1 MIYIGRLLDPKN
13 DYIFKRI
20 FGFIGNE
27 EITKGLI
34 SSIIDD
40 IEIKSIQLDC
50 KEILER
56 DLHDDKMGILDVRAI
71 LGNSMQCNIEM
82 QMIDRKNIEDRILY
96 YWSCLY
102 SKSLKVS
109 DDYLS
114 SKKTIIIL
122 FTNYEINN
130 LKNLEKYMS
139 RWHIREDQYANY
151 ILTQKLD
158 IAIIE
163 IPKYKKYKGNNRKL
177 DAWVKFIDEPE
188 EVNMEEIKGDKALEE
203 AKKLLEHI
211 SEDEYEQELAFK
223 RDLFLKD
230 KIAIEAAGYDK
241 GLEEGIK
248 QGVQQGIQQGIQQGV
263 QQGIQQ
269 GIQQGVQQGIQQGI
283 QQGVQIGTQKG
294 ITEVAKRML
303 AQNKDIEFIIECT
316 GLTKEE
322 IENLR

>member
-1 MIYIGRLLDPKN
+1 M
-13 DYIFKRI
+13 
-20 FGFIGNE
+20 
-27 EITKGLI
+27 
-34 SSIIDD
+34 
-40 IEIKSIQLDC
+40 
-50 KEILER
+50 
-56 DLHDDKMGILDVRAI
+56 
-71 LGNSMQCNIEM
+71 
-82 QMIDRKNIEDRILY
+82 
-96 YWSCLY
+96 
-102 SKSLKVS
+102 
-109 DDYLS
+109 
-114 SKKTIIIL
+114 
-122 FTNYEINN
+122 
-130 LKNLEKYMS
+130 
-139 RWHIREDQYANY
+139 
-151 ILTQKLD
+151 TQKLD

-248 QGVQQGIQQGIQQGV
+248 QGVQQGIQ
-263 QQGIQQ
+263 
-269 GIQQGVQQGIQQGI
+269 
-283 QQGVQIGTQKG
+283 IGTQKG
-294 ITEVAKRML
+294 ITEIAKRML

>member
-1 MIYIGRLLDPKN
+1 MACSCQRYSIFYKKN
-13 DYIFKRI
+13 K
-20 FGFIGNE
+20 
-27 EITKGLI
+27 
-34 SSIIDD
+34 
-40 IEIKSIQLDC
+40 
-50 KEILER
+50 
-56 DLHDDKMGILDVRAI
+56 
-71 LGNSMQCNIEM
+71 
-82 QMIDRKNIEDRILY
+82 
-96 YWSCLY
+96 
-102 SKSLKVS
+102 
-109 DDYLS
+109 YL
-114 SKKTIIIL
+114 T
-122 FTNYEINN
+122 
-130 LKNLEKYMS
+130 
-139 RWHIREDQYANY
+139 ANY

-248 QGVQQGIQQGIQQGV
+248 QGVQQGIQ
-263 QQGIQQ
+263 
-269 GIQQGVQQGIQQGI
+269 
-283 QQGVQIGTQKG
+283 IGTQKG
-294 ITEVAKRML
+294 ITEIAKRML

>member
-1 MIYIGRLLDPKN
+1 MACSCQRYSIFYKKN
-13 DYIFKRI
+13 K
-20 FGFIGNE
+20 
-27 EITKGLI
+27 
-34 SSIIDD
+34 
-40 IEIKSIQLDC
+40 
-50 KEILER
+50 
-56 DLHDDKMGILDVRAI
+56 
-71 LGNSMQCNIEM
+71 
-82 QMIDRKNIEDRILY
+82 
-96 YWSCLY
+96 
-102 SKSLKVS
+102 
-109 DDYLS
+109 YL
-114 SKKTIIIL
+114 T
-122 FTNYEINN
+122 
-130 LKNLEKYMS
+130 
-139 RWHIREDQYANY
+139 ANY

-177 DAWVKFIDEPE
+177 EAWVKFIDEPE

-248 QGVQQGIQQGIQQGV
+248 QGVQQGIQQGV
-263 QQGIQQ
+263 
-269 GIQQGVQQGIQQGI
+269 QQGI

-294 ITEVAKRML
+294 ITEIAKRML

-316 GLTKEE
+316 GLTKKE